1 MSCLTAKSRLLVLLA
16 AGALLAVLAHG
27 AALAQGKVK
36 KFAPGDKDLAK
47 LVTSYLEAD
56 EDGRAKLRAECDAAY
71 EPLKP
76 GSTLS
81 KLRKSALKAAKK
93 FGPKV
98 EDSGSHFLYDEKKEE
113 GRYILQGKGRGLFV
127 ALHGGGEGRARA
139 EGATRLQSIGDCYW
153 FFPQCPEDSPTGWTS
168 PEAERLVMDLIDA
181 AKRCLD
187 VDPNRVYI
195 TGTSMGG
202 FGTWG
207 LAARHPDVFAAA
219 AAFAGSPPT
228 DSAEGGRSGVFA
240 NLYHV
245 PISFYHS
252 LDDPLVPAEYGQY
265 AEREMKRWQEQYA
278 DGFAFRHDEQDG
290 QGHGR
295 PKEGVGPAHEW
306 AFAHERTARPEKIL
320 WQPLIETQRQCYWLY
335 WQKPA
340 LDVLLQ
346 AEVKRKE
353 NEIHLT
359 VLEGQ
364 SDLAGLS
371 VLLGEPLVDLDK
383 EVAVFAGGEERFRG
397 KAPRTLSTILL
408 TVPRFDEDL
417 LFDARVDL

>member
-1 MSCLTAKSRLLVLLA
+1 MFRLTARSGLPLLLA
-16 AGALLAVLAHG
+16 AGALLAAFCPDQAH
-27 AALAQGKVK
+27 AQAKVK
-36 KFAPGDKDLAK
+36 KYAPGDKDLAK
-47 LVTSYLEAD
+47 LVASYLEAD
-56 EDGRAKLRAECDAAY
+56 EDGRAALRAECDEAY
-71 EPLKP
+71 EPLKT

-81 KLRKSALKAAKK
+81 KLRKNALKAAAK

-113 GRYILQGKGRGLFV
+113 GRYILQGKGKGLFV

-168 PEAERLVMDLIDA
+168 PDAERLVMDLIDA

-187 VDPNRVYI
+187 IDPNRVYI

-228 DSAEGGRSGVFA
+228 DSAQGRPGVFA
-240 NLYHV
+240 NLCNV

-265 AEREMKRWQEQYA
+265 AEREMKRWQEEHP
-278 DGFAFRHDEQDG
+278 GCFVFRHDEQDG

-306 AFAHERTARPEKIL
+306 AFEHERNARPKKVL
-320 WQPLIETQRQCYWLY
+320 WQPLCETQQQCYWLY
-335 WQKPA
+335 WQNPA
-340 LDVLLQ
+340 LDTLVQ
-346 AEVKRKE
+346 AEVLKE
-353 NEIHLT
+353 NEIHIT

-371 VLLGEPLVDLDK
+371 VLLGDPLVDLGK
-383 EVAVFAGGEERFRG
+383 EVAVFVGGEERFRG
-397 KAPRTLSTILL
+397 KVERTLSTILL